1 MGTFAQE
8 DEGRAVLWLPV
19 GAATVDRVPAFLPEA
34 SPYEESTGKDMDVA
48 AASAPASP
56 RRRLAGFGRRVA
68 AAAGAARR
76 TVAQAAIGL
85 IYPPS
90 CIACEA
96 GVERAHALC
105 PACWSAMP
113 FIERPF
119 CERLGTPFAIDIGG
133 PLLAPAAIADPPVF
147 ARARAVA
154 RHDGPAR
161 DLVHRLKYGDRGD
174 LALAMGAMMA
184 RAGAEL
190 LADAEVLVPVPLH
203 WTRLWSRRFNQAM
216 ALARVLARHGGRPC
230 DPDLLIRRK
239 ATAHQVGL
247 TRAQRGDNLQGALRV
262 PDGHKG
268 TLAGRR
274 VLLIDD
280 VMTTGATANAAA
292 RALLRGGASAVDVL
306 TFTRVVTG
314 G

>member
-1 MGTFAQE
+1 M
-8 DEGRAVLWLPV
+8 
-19 GAATVDRVPAFLPEA
+19 
-34 SPYEESTGKDMDVA
+34 
-48 AASAPASP
+48 
-56 RRRLAGFGRRVA
+56 
-68 AAAGAARR
+68 
-76 TVAQAAIGL
+76 
-85 IYPPS
+85 
-90 CIACEA
+90 
-96 GVERAHALC
+96 
-105 PACWSAMP
+105 
-113 FIERPF
+113 
-119 CERLGTPFAIDIGG
+119 
-133 PLLAPAAIADPPVF
+133 
-147 ARARAVA
+147 
-154 RHDGPAR
+154 
-161 DLVHRLKYGDRGD
+161 HRLKYGDRGD

-190 LADAEVLVPVPLH
+190 LADADVLVPVPLH

-216 ALARVLARHGGRPC
+216 ALARVLARHSGRPC
-230 DPDLLIRRK
+230 DPGLLIRRK

-262 PDGHKG
+262 PAGRKG